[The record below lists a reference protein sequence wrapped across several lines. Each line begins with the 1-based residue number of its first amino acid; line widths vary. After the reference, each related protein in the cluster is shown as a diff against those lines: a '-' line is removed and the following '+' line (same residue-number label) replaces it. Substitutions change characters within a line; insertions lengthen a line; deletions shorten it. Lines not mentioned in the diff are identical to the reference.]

1 MIIHEKCRMMII
13 KTREEDDHYGIELKI
28 NSISRVEALVK
39 LRGGKGRNT
48 PALLCETQIP
58 MPDNDLQ

>member
-1 MIIHEKCRMMII
+1 MMII